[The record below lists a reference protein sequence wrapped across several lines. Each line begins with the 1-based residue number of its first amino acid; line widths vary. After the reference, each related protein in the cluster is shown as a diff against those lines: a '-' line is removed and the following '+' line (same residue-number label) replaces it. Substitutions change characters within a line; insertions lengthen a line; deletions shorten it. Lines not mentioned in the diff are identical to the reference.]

1 MLGMDSN
8 MLKMLYTMKES
19 ETEINNWSVSMH
31 TLVNFLVKNGDSL
44 SSAMGSSQLN
54 SLSTAQAIINGS
66 VNGTAYTSNQISSLM
81 GMSKDQAQQLY
92 LLYTSRHGD
101 TSGWTLSVK
110 GFIDFI
116 IDDVLPNDEY
126 ADKIDADTSDMLSST
141 RTMVNA
147 VVSGKVYTATEM
159 GGLLSGLSED
169 LKPAMIELL
178 YLYAESIQNSNPVWT
193 MTLETLFNYMIND
206 VLSDSRFESVI
217 DSDMRQTL
225 LETQDTLKDGK
236 SQLVTNQ
243 YSRLVITT
251 SYPEEGADTTSFLT
265 SLEEYASNNLSG
277 KYYLIGNS
285 AMNHEMQKTFDGEF
299 SFITILTAIA
309 IFLIVA
315 LTFKSLSIPAILVLL
330 VQCGVYITVTV
341 TGIISSSMYYLAL
354 LIVECILMGAT
365 IDYGILFTN
374 YYRESRRTMDVK
386 EALKKAY
393 AGSIHTIMTSGLILV
408 TVTAIVGGMFE
419 EATVSAI
426 VKTLSIGSF
435 CAIVLILFILPGI
448 LAVCDKIVTRK
459 KKRV

>member
-1 MLGMDSN
+1 
-8 MLKMLYTMKES
+8 
-19 ETEINNWSVSMH
+19 
-31 TLVNFLVKNGDSL
+31 
-44 SSAMGSSQLN
+44 
-54 SLSTAQAIINGS
+54 
-66 VNGTAYTSNQISSLM
+66 
-81 GMSKDQAQQLY
+81 
-92 LLYTSRHGD
+92 
-101 TSGWTLSVK
+101 
-110 GFIDFI
+110 
-116 IDDVLPNDEY
+116 
-126 ADKIDADTSDMLSST
+126 
-141 RTMVNA
+141 
-147 VVSGKVYTATEM
+147 
-159 GGLLSGLSED
+159 
-169 LKPAMIELL
+169 
-178 YLYAESIQNSNPVWT
+178 
-193 MTLETLFNYMIND
+193 MIND

-459 KKRV
+459 KERV